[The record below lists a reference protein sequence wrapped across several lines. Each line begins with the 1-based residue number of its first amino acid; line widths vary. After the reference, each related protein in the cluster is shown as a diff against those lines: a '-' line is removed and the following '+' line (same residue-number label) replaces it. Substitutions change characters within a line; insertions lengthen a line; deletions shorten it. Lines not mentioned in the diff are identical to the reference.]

1 MTSISPL
8 ATIPWS
14 HLKEGKVLGKGGY
27 GIVHLGE
34 WNGQPVAIKKLF
46 LETLSDHMSREFKKE
61 AEVLWR
67 CGESPYIVKLLGVC
81 IEPKQCA
88 LVLEYMTKGSLYDV
102 LSNKEVELPWQ
113 PLRFRIA
120 WDIGKGI
127 AYLHDWEMIHR
138 DIKSPNVLLD
148 ANCNAKLSDFGLIKV
163 RFASESK
170 LQSIIPQGQLV
181 GTLCWL
187 APESLTVNPV
197 YSKASDVYAY
207 AMVLFEIAS
216 RSLPYAG
223 ARVNIEEHVKN
234 GERPLIPDVTPTGFT
249 KLIEQGWHQK
259 PEERPGIHYF
269 LRRLEASGFI
279 PLAAP
284 SIVPRGAQATPSISS
299 FRAAQA
305 RPQASPPTMSR
316 PNIRS
321 LPAVPACEALRAL
334 IVKLVDHGEMG
345 SYPALSS
352 SLSAY
357 LDTLFEISGTQSLNG
372 QNLKIYELAKIMI
385 SSDNKISPAIAARL
399 EKALAPQSPPAST
412 IKPAS
417 PIPTPISFPAVVKAP
432 VLSPTITTFGEEQWK
447 WKHLPAD
454 KIADEIKALPSL
466 TSLDLSG
473 CNEITGDEL
482 AEALMVLPRLTSLNL
497 EGCRQITEEKL
508 AEALMK
514 LPNLT
519 NLNLNYC
526 RQITGEN
533 LAKALMKLPNLT
545 SLKLT
550 GCNEITGDKLAEAI
564 MKLPNLISLSLHYCN
579 KITGD
584 KLAEALMKLPK
595 LTELNLWGCN
605 QITEEK
611 LAEALMAL
619 PMLTSLDLTLCT
631 QITEKM
637 LAEALLRLPNLTEL
651 NLGLCQ
657 QITGEKLAEALIKM
671 PKLTSLYLAW
681 CQQITEEKL
690 AQALM
695 KLPNL
700 TSLNLACC
708 KQIREKN
715 LVEALMK
722 LPKKLPNLT
731 SLNLAGCDQIT
742 GEKLAQALVKL
753 PNLTRL
759 YLTGCKITS
768 EMLAKLRADFPNV
781 VIEK

>member
-1 MTSISPL
+1 MTAISPL

-88 LVLEYMTKGSLYDV
+88 LVLEYMAKGSLYDV

-279 PLAAP
+279 LLAAP
-284 SIVPRGAQATPSISS
+284 SIVPRGAQASPSISS

-305 RPQASPPTMSR
+305 RPQASPPTPSS
-316 PNIRS
+316 PQIRS
-321 LPAVPACEALRAL
+321 LPPVPTFEALRAL
-334 IVKLVDHGEMG
+334 IIKLVDHGEMG
-345 SYPALSS
+345 NYPALSS
-352 SLSAY
+352 SLNAY
-357 LDTLFEISGTQSLNG
+357 LDTLFEISGTQSLSG
-372 QNLKIYELAKIMI
+372 QNLKIYELAKMMI
-385 SSDNKISPAIAARL
+385 SSDNKISPSVAARL
-399 EKALAPQSPPAST
+399 EKALAPQSPPVST
-412 IKPAS
+412 TKPAS
-417 PIPTPISFPAVVKAP
+417 PIPTPISSPVVQVPVLPPITTFGKEQKISPSVVARLEKALAPQSLPVSTTKPTPPIPTPISSPAVKAFVSP
-432 VLSPTITTFGEEQWK
+432 PTITTFGEEQ

-466 TSLDLSG
+466 TSLDLRG
-473 CNEITGDEL
+473 CREIPEEKL
-482 AEALMVLPRLTSLNL
+482 AEALMALPNLTSLNL
-497 EGCRQITEEKL
+497 HGWAQITGEQLAEALMKLPNLTSLDLSYCRKITGEKLVEALTKLPKFTSLNLTWCEQIKGEKLVEALVKLTSLTSLDLWACTQIPEETLVQALMTLPNLTNLDLAQCKQIKGDKLAKALMKLPGLTSLNLQWCPQIPGEKL

-519 NLNLNYC
+519 SLNL
-526 RQITGEN
+526 RG
-533 LAKALMKLPNLT
+533 
-545 SLKLT
+545 
-550 GCNEITGDKLAEAI
+550 
-564 MKLPNLISLSLHYCN
+564 
-579 KITGD
+579 
-584 KLAEALMKLPK
+584 
-595 LTELNLWGCN
+595 
-605 QITEEK
+605 
-611 LAEALMAL
+611 
-619 PMLTSLDLTLCT
+619 CT
-631 QITEKM
+631 QITD
-637 LAEALLRLPNLTEL
+637 N
-651 NLGLCQ
+651 
-657 QITGEKLAEALIKM
+657 KLAA
-671 PKLTSLYLAW
+671 
-681 CQQITEEKL
+681 
-690 AQALM
+690 ALM

-700 TSLNLACC
+700 TSLNLAERE
-708 KQIREKN
+708 QIKGEMIAK
-715 LVEALMK
+715 VIM
-722 LPKKLPNLT
+722 KLPNLT
-731 SLNLAGCDQIT
+731 
-742 GEKLAQALVKL
+742 E
-753 PNLTRL
+753 L
-759 YLTGCKITS
+759 YLYYCSKITS

-781 VIEK
+781 TIKM